1 MAKLPSFGQP
11 EDNGTQ
17 PTTEFK
23 LPAFTAPKAPK
34 IAKLP
39 APKVTGKTPTPKLA
53 TPTKPAQPSASSA
66 TVKAATGT
74 PFEGPVLKPI
84 ISAASAI
91 LNTINMP
98 LAWQRGYEYA
108 QATENNQG
116 IITEDDLRDAA
127 FKGRKINGQ
136 EVRVTGVKNGQPTYN
151 IQPTVVDRAET
162 QRINQ
167 RRQEAAKQN
176 STAWTRGETTVTG
189 GDVKAA
195 SGADTTLGFLG
206 ISEAERTGFIE
217 DLVLDPI
224 NFIPFNT
231 IGKVAK
237 AGAQA
242 TKGAYEASKLATRG
256 EISKNIAK
264 IVGASVDNSGRIT
277 TPPVEISPKFKGLG
291 GDAGEYVKAAKARI
305 DDKYAYKTTVLDT
318 ELDPTAAN
326 FAVIGSGIEAGYKA
340 LAGSLIRLN
349 LDDFLKAYAKAD
361 TTRKGYVRTRIVK
374 EGDIYKVLSGNG
386 QELQR
391 ATTRFEAKQLAAKI
405 KYGNVDGGG
414 LAVKTADDVTRAV
427 QAVEQEFAI
436 PTASQGAETAP
447 MPKEA
452 EEAKSLEIYEPY
464 QAKDG
469 KWYVYDGKK
478 IVRTKSLE
486 DADNYIQAELYVET
500 APEIGAPTKV
510 GKTWQVR
517 IGDSIYE
524 HKSKAEADAFVK
536 AAQSDIVPAPVA
548 ATRGRAVTDKA
559 PTPLALADMLKV
571 PAKTDEASALKK
583 VLSGLDK
590 VAKTA
595 KGVRPTYSKQVKQ
608 RIEDIL
614 RNATNVVEETALLAK
629 VTDKMVAEIDAAI
642 KLDGTNPFALLDSVP
657 VALKN
662 IIGKLRIVDKDRSER
677 TLGTIAATVKNW
689 NSKDLDAT
697 AKASIVG
704 ALDGLKKRIVAAK
717 SAKTSSPELKY
728 ELIKAEF
735 GEEVANSL
743 RETGIYGPWADKD
756 AARKAVASYNAVIE
770 GLINKSQQVKFAGIE
785 DLISQSKAG
794 SVVVD
799 EDSLKQ
805 IFKLIDPSNNIIAK
819 AEAAADKSTNL
830 YFLNELFRAEGI
842 QTIQDTQVK
851 LTHFGNFDNLIKA
864 SGISDDLLLAQLIK
878 DLRAPEGGATTEFVT
893 TATAKESKQ
902 AMAERLN
909 TLSSTEEGRRILS
922 RALEALASSFEE
934 TFSKID
940 NAIASGGVETLDTW
954 GRVVVRSTQEAY
966 EDASQAVLKRTFN
979 QVRER
984 RAFTA
989 IVGIGREALTRGGK
1003 ALDRQ
1008 RLLDE
1013 TIASFNAASDALGL
1027 LDIRITSTKF
1037 RNDEDFVGAFAK
1049 AKQSKKKFDITKDGN
1064 FAYLHMGD
1072 IFQVFKDTGANDL
1085 LLDAFFP
1092 PSVPGKKPP
1101 TNYLSVQGFSDA
1113 ARQAL
1118 ELRSKS
1124 KAIDVDQLT
1133 ARILNGGT
1141 NPNLYT
1147 KSYRD
1152 KYQQIARGLAEHLAR
1167 VDVLEG
1173 LSKAHLEKSLGMA
1186 QKWIDQAQSVSDD
1199 LQRILYE
1206 AWEAN
1211 LGRGDLTNEARVAL
1225 LRSHLRKVL
1234 YVSDVFRI
1242 EGGAIAESAIRAIS
1256 NVVLRRGLIRTPDG
1270 LTDTTPLIDELEM
1283 LSMRKVINTLY
1294 QYEKPQFAMK
1304 PGQVKFAD
1312 EATKATVTKRLES
1325 AENEYAAVMARVD
1338 EQYATDP
1345 KIRQQFYKARA
1356 AAQGKLDR
1364 ARAAAVEIGLST
1376 RHYSGTKGWIP
1387 SERYDFE
1394 AESRAAQR
1402 RLLNYEAAKA
1412 GVVAR
1417 EQFIAD
1423 SRPVRPKVTLLNSKQ
1438 RKAFLEKENVRLAN
1452 VHVEIAAGRIKD
1464 AEDEVIK
1471 LMENQ
1476 HYENLGATPDE
1487 AAEMYLQASIAKS
1500 QVDNTTVWVESPTE
1514 LVEPKILAGATI
1526 YGEAGRQIENISK
1539 GARISELLY
1548 GPGGRRDVKGLMQAR
1563 ETAMHKRNATF
1574 ASAIRGIA
1582 VILKDVPAQV
1592 IDDAFDLIKRGDE
1605 LPADAS
1611 PQLAQAY
1618 SLMLRPW
1625 EKLLG
1630 SIENSITTQRGING
1644 DMLSDAMKTMGL
1656 TPERGFQS
1664 PAGLS
1669 PTELPEY
1676 FMQLPF
1682 GKPKLPSHVAPDSTE
1697 GRLAIEAFDDRK
1709 TLLGGVNPLVFMERF
1724 MQATQNVIFQK
1735 GLAEDFVARFSYK
1748 AEGLTYKQAVDRGYV
1763 ELKAVFGDDSLLKY
1777 LPSPE
1782 NGGLFPPQLG
1792 KQFFS
1797 LMREY
1802 NQMFKSISAE
1812 KLRSQRI
1819 ENIFTVI
1826 GAFKASQTI
1835 LMPRHHVTNF
1845 LGDSL
1850 TAMIRNVVNP
1860 AHWGMAARLS
1870 TKLAIRRTG
1879 LNYFMAQ
1886 QLRNN
1891 PANIEK
1897 VFRDMYRVFDGEG
1910 RALEGLVDGKNAVGI
1925 VIYEGGKPVR
1935 KNLSD
1940 DDVMNL
1946 FEDWG
1951 IFEESIYQEDI
1962 QGLVDYVETEGI
1974 GGGKAENAKR
1984 WAAQARTALRTVT
1997 KAPGDLTAAYGNI
2010 PRGAHALK
2018 LLQERSWPSLE
2029 VAMDT
2034 VATEI
2039 ALFHPTAKSLSA
2051 FERQWG
2057 RFATTYYTWM
2067 RMAHVGMLR
2076 MMAENLP
2083 TVVGIQKVL
2092 YEWNRE
2098 QLGEDNRPINIGT
2111 SYGGDPNAM
2120 PSYLSST
2127 AGVAR
2132 ITGQNL
2138 QSALQPLGVQVPEG
2152 LLGKDLQLIFPLMY
2166 NDVFNYSKIDFDPY
2180 RSIENEIVSGLVGP
2194 AGNGMNPGLA
2204 GVIGKNVSLIGEPI
2218 IGLMYNIDPATGKP
2232 LNLETA
2238 GDALNFLVGSNVPQ
2252 VKLMDTLGLD
2262 ETATAEDRFLAGFRA
2277 LVGLGLIDPQTDAN
2291 KKNAENQFNKRTAD
2305 SIESIIKQE
2314 GIPATGTPLRQRLEK
2329 VAENILKEQN
2339 K

>member
-1 MAKLPSFGQP
+1 M
-11 EDNGTQ
+11 
-17 PTTEFK
+17 
-23 LPAFTAPKAPK
+23 
-34 IAKLP
+34 
-39 APKVTGKTPTPKLA
+39 
-53 TPTKPAQPSASSA
+53 
-66 TVKAATGT
+66 
-74 PFEGPVLKPI
+74 KPI

-91 LNTINMP
+91 FNTLGMP
-98 LAWQRGYEYA
+98 LAWQRGYEFA

-127 FKGRKINGQ
+127 FKRRKINGQ
-136 EVRVTGVKNGQPTYN
+136 EVKIVGLKNGQPIYN

-167 RRQEAAKQN
+167 RRQDAAKQN
-176 STAWTRGETTVTG
+176 STAWTRGETTIYG
-189 GDVKAA
+189 GDVKKA
-195 SGADTTLGFLG
+195 SGVDATPGFLG

-224 NFIPFNT
+224 NFIPFGT

-242 TKGAYEASKLATRG
+242 TKGAYEATKLASRG
-256 EISKNIAK
+256 EISENLAR
-264 IVGASVDNSGRIT
+264 IVGASVGGAGKLT

-291 GDAGEYVKAAKARI
+291 GTADEYVKAAKAKI
-305 DDKYAYKTTVLDT
+305 DDKYAYKTAIVDST
-318 ELDPTAAN
+318 LDPVASN

-374 EGDIYKVLSGNG
+374 EGGVYKILSGNG
-386 QELQR
+386 QELER

-405 KYGNVDGGG
+405 KYGNVDQGG
-414 LAVKTADDVTRAV
+414 LAIKTADDVTRAV
-427 QAVEQEFAI
+427 QAVEQEFAV
-436 PTASQGAETAP
+436 PAASQGAETAP

-452 EEAKSLEIYEPY
+452 EETKTLEIYEPY

-517 IGDSIYE
+517 VGDSIYE
-524 HKSKAEADAFVK
+524 HKTKAEAEAFVK
-536 AAQSDIVPAPVA
+536 AAQSDIIPQPVGT
-548 ATRGRAVTDKA
+548 TRGRPITDKA

-571 PAKTDEASALKK
+571 PTKTTEASALKK
-583 VLSGLDK
+583 VLAGLDK

-614 RNATNVVEETALLAK
+614 RNTTNVVEETAVLAK
-629 VTDKMVAEIDAAI
+629 VSDRMVAEIDAAI
-642 KLDGTNPFALLDSVP
+642 KLEETNPIALLDSVP
-657 VALKN
+657 TALKN
-662 IIGKLRIVDKDRSER
+662 IISKLRIVDKDRSER
-677 TLGTIAATVKNW
+677 TFGTIAATVKSW

-697 AKASIVG
+697 TKASIMG
-704 ALDGLKKRIVAAK
+704 ELDGLKKRIAAAK
-717 SAKTSSPELKY
+717 GAKTNAPALKY

-735 GEEVANSL
+735 GEEIANAL

-756 AARKAVASYNAVIE
+756 AARKSVASYNAVIE

-785 DLISQSKAG
+785 DLIKQSKAG

-819 AEAAADKSTNL
+819 AEVAADKSTNL
-830 YFLNELFRAEGI
+830 YLLNELFRAEGI

-878 DLRAPEGGATTEFVT
+878 DLRTPEGGATTEFVT
-893 TATAKESKQ
+893 NATAKESKQ

-909 TLSSTEEGRRILS
+909 TLGASEDGRRILS

-940 NAIASGGVETLDTW
+940 NAIASGGVEALDTW

-1013 TIASFNAASDALGL
+1013 TIESFNAASDALGL

-1037 RNDEDFVGAFAK
+1037 RNDEDFVGAFLK

-1101 TNYLSVQGFSDA
+1101 TNYLGVQGFSDA

-1118 ELRSKS
+1118 ELRSKGQ
-1124 KAIDVDQLT
+1124 AIDVDQLT
-1133 ARILNGGT
+1133 ARILNTGI

-1199 LQRILYE
+1199 LQRILYD
-1206 AWEAN
+1206 AWEVN

-1256 NVVLRRGLIRTPDG
+1256 NMVLRRGLIRTPGGVDE
-1270 LTDTTPLIDELEM
+1270 TTKLIDDAEM

-1312 EATKATVTKRLES
+1312 EATKATVTKRLEG
-1325 AENEYAAVMARVD
+1325 AETEYTNVMARVD
-1338 EQYATDP
+1338 EQYSADP
-1345 KIRQQFYKARA
+1345 KVRQQFYKDRGS
-1356 AAQGKLDR
+1356 AQAKLDR
-1364 ARAAAVEIGLST
+1364 ARAAAIEIGVAT

-1387 SERYDFE
+1387 SERYNFD
-1394 AESRAAQR
+1394 AETRAAQR

-1412 GVVAR
+1412 GIVAR

-1423 SRPVRPKVTLLNSKQ
+1423 SRPVRPKVTLLTSKQ
-1438 RKAFLEKENVRLAN
+1438 RKAFLEKENARLAD

-1471 LMENQ
+1471 LMDNQ
-1476 HYENLGATPDE
+1476 HYESLGATPDE
-1487 AAEMYLQASIAKS
+1487 AAEMYIQAAIAKS
-1500 QVDNTTVWVESPTE
+1500 QVDNTTVWVENPTE
-1514 LVEPKILAGATI
+1514 LPEPKILGGSTI
-1526 YGEAGRQIENISK
+1526 YGEAGRQIEGISR
-1539 GARISELLY
+1539 GERVSELLY
-1548 GPGGRRDVKGLMQAR
+1548 GPGGRRDVKGIMQTR
-1563 ETAMHKRNATF
+1563 ETMMHKRNASF
-1574 ASAIRGIA
+1574 ASVIRGIA
-1582 VILKDVPAQV
+1582 VALKDAPPAV

-1630 SIENSITTQRGING
+1630 SIQDSITTQRGVNG
-1644 DMLSDAMKTMGL
+1644 DMLSDAMRNMGL
-1656 TPERGFQS
+1656 TPEKGFAS
-1664 PAGLS
+1664 PAGLT

-1676 FMQLPF
+1676 FLKLPF
-1682 GKPKLPSHVAPDSTE
+1682 GKPSLPSHIAPDSDE
-1697 GRLAIEAFDDRK
+1697 GRRFLAEFNERRE
-1709 TLLGGVNPLVFMERF
+1709 LLGNANPLVFMERF

-1748 AEGLTYKQAVDRGYV
+1748 AEGLSYKQAIERGYV
-1763 ELKAVFGDDSLLKY
+1763 KLEAVFGDDSLLKY
-1777 LPSPE
+1777 LPAPE

-1802 NQMFKSISAE
+1802 NQMFKSRSAE
-1812 KLRSQRI
+1812 SLRSQRI

-1835 LMPRHHVTNF
+1835 LMPRHHVTNM
-1845 LGDSL
+1845 LGDMS

-1860 AHWGMAARLS
+1860 AHWGASARLS
-1870 TKLAIRRTG
+1870 TKLAIRRAG
-1879 LNYFMAQ
+1879 INYFMARQ
-1886 QLRNN
+1886 IRNN
-1891 PANIEK
+1891 PENMEK
-1897 VFRDMYRVFDGEG
+1897 LFRDMYRVFDGEG
-1910 RALEGLVDGKNAVGI
+1910 RVLEGTVDGKRAIGV

-1935 KNLSD
+1935 KNLTD

-1984 WAAQARTALRTVT
+1984 LAANARSALRTVT

-2029 VAMDT
+2029 AALDT
-2034 VATEI
+2034 ISTEI
-2039 ALFHPTAKSLSA
+2039 ALFHPTAKSLAA

-2076 MMAENLP
+2076 MLGENLP

-2092 YEWNRE
+2092 YEWNKE
-2098 QLGEDNRPINIGT
+2098 QMGDYNRPANIGT
-2111 SYGGDPNAM
+2111 AYGGDPNQM

-2138 QSALQPLGVQVPEG
+2138 QSALSATGLTNVLGDVPAG
-2152 LLGKDLQLIFPLMY
+2152 LLHKELQLVFPLMY
-2166 NDVFNYSKIDFDPY
+2166 NDVFNYSKMDYDPY

-2204 GVIGKNVSLIGEPI
+2204 GVIGKNISLIGEPAV
-2218 IGLMYNIDPATGKP
+2218 GLLFNIDPATNRP
-2232 LNLETA
+2232 LNLQSP
-2238 GDALNFLVGSNVPQ
+2238 GDLMNFLVGSNVPQ
-2252 VKLMDTLGLD
+2252 VKLFNTLGVNPD
-2262 ETATAEDRFLAGFRA
+2262 ATAEERFLAGFRA
-2277 LVGLGLIDPQTDAN
+2277 LVGLGLIDPQTEAN
-2291 KKNAENQFNKRTAD
+2291 KKNAQNQFNKRTAD
-2305 SIESIIKQE
+2305 NIDNIIKQE
-2314 GIPATGTPLRQRLEK
+2314 GIPPKGSLLRERLTK
-2329 VAENILKEQN
+2329 VVENKLEEQ
-2339 K
+2339 KK